1 MKLLEAIENRKSI
14 RKFKPDPLSRV
25 VLQEILQAAFR
36 APSAINTQPWECW
49 VVGGETLQSLSREL
63 YAEATKEP
71 PSRADFKLTEIWK
84 DTYLNRMRENGK
96 GLFGLLGIERQD
108 REKRKA
114 FSLSMNKFFDAP
126 QVIFLCLDS
135 SLGDYSLFD
144 CGCFAMNICLLATSK
159 GLGTCIQ
166 HSGVH
171 YPDIIRKYVPIP
183 VEKKILVAIAI
194 GYPDEQ
200 AVINRFRST
209 RETLEN
215 VVHWKDLT

>member
-1 MKLLEAIENRKSI
+1 MNLLEAIENRKSI

-25 VLQEILQAAFR
+25 MLQEILQAALR

-49 VVGGETLQSLSREL
+49 VVGGETLQQLSREL
-63 YAEATKEP
+63 FAEGTKET
-71 PSRADFKLTEIWK
+71 PSRADFRLTEIWK
-84 DTYLNRMRENGK
+84 DTYLNRMRENGR
-96 GLFGLLGIERQD
+96 GLFGLLGIDRQD

-114 FSLSMNKFFDAP
+114 FSLSMYKFFDAP

-144 CGCFAMNICLLATSK
+144 CGCFALNICLLATSK

-183 VEKKILVAIAI
+183 AEKQILVAISI

-200 AVINRFRST
+200 AVVNRFRST

-215 VVHWKDLT
+215 VVHWEDLT